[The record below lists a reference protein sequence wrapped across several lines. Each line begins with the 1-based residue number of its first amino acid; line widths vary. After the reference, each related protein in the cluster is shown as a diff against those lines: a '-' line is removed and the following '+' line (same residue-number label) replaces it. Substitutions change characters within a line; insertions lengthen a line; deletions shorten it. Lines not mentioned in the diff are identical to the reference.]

1 MGLDM
6 HLKKSTYIGAHYPH
20 RKIEGAVKLTENGRP
35 IPIRLNRLMEVTEIL
50 GQWRK
55 ANAIHGWFVRN
66 CANDVDDCK
75 PVPVTREDL
84 KSLLGIV
91 REARKHPS
99 EFHDELPPT
108 EGFFFGSTD
117 DLEDYHQDL
126 ADTEEIL
133 TKALQEPEDGLAD
146 FYYEASW

>member
-6 HLKKSTYIGAHYPH
+6 YLKKNIYIGAHHPH

-35 IPIRLNRLMEVTEIL
+35 IPIRLDRLMEVTEIL

-66 CANDVDDCK
+66 CADGVDDCK
-75 PVPVTREDL
+75 SVLVSRKEL
-84 KSLLGIV
+84 KALLEIV
-91 REARKHPS
+91 QEARKAPDK
-99 EFHDELPPT
+99 FHAELPPT
-108 EGFFFGSTD
+108 EGFFFGRTD
-117 DLEDYHQDL
+117 DLEWYHQDL
-126 ADTEEIL
+126 ARTEEIL
-133 TKALQEPEDGLAD
+133 TEALKEPGDDFD

>member
-6 HLKKSTYIGAHYPH
+6 YLKKNIYIGAHYPH
-20 RKIEGAVKLTENGRP
+20 RKIEGAVKLTESGRP

-66 CANDVDDCK
+66 CANDVDNCK

-91 REARKHPS
+91 REARKAPDK
-99 EFHDELPPT
+99 FHAELPPT
-108 EGFFFGSTD
+108 KGFFFGCTD
-117 DLEDYHQDL
+117 DLEWYHQDL
-126 ADTEEIL
+126 ARTEEIL
-133 TKALQEPEDGLAD
+133 TEALKEPGDD
-146 FYYEASW
+146 FNFYYEASW